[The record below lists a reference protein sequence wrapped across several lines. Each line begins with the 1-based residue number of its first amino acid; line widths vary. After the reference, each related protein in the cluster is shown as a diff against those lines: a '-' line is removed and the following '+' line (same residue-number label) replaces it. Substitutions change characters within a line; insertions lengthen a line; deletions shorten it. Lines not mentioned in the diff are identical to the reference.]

1 MCRAHATVRG
11 VLNGLVAQTGR
22 MAIVDLEAGLEHL
35 SRGTARHVDT
45 MLVVAEPYFKS
56 LETAR
61 RSFDL
66 ARDLGIGAI
75 HLVANK
81 VRAASEESAIRDF
94 AARHAM
100 PVLAVVPWDDAVA
113 EADRRGVA
121 VVDLGPDAP
130 SVRAIRA
137 VADRLAP
144 ATLG

>member
-11 VLNGLVAQTGR
+11 VLNGLVAQTNR

-61 RSFDL
+61 RSFAL
-66 ARDLGIGAI
+66 ARELGIEAV

-81 VRAASEESAIRDF
+81 VRGASEETAIREF
-94 AARHAM
+94 ATRHEL
-100 PVLAVVPWDDAVA
+100 PVLAVVPWDDTVT
-113 EADRRGVA
+113 EADRRGVPIIT
-121 VVDLGPDAP
+121 LGAESP
-130 SVRAIRA
+130 SVRAIRGIA
-137 VADRLAP
+137 ERL
-144 ATLG
+144 GQS